1 MMRLARLRAA
11 GPLLVVL
18 GAFACDGPNT
28 TLPVPGSAARSTAPQ
43 ATLGAEISA
52 LISSGFPTGEATAIA
67 ARWDQV
73 LRSIEKEPTAT
84 LKGKLV
90 PGSGGRA
97 ELVKTVKYIESKT
110 LNSTPPSDETQAH
123 FVARLVLDM
132 ALYVYNGPTTPVP
145 IVAPGSDVV
154 LKVIQPT
161 STDTVVTPAKAA
173 AVIFPAGA
181 VSEPTVVVIMP
192 VAAYYPANCSG
203 PLDTHLCQYP
213 KFYHFNVFP
222 DVRLNAPANVQ
233 VCHVDA
239 GTLRLPLAD
248 HARFKVAH
256 EKPADAANYTS
267 GVIFD
272 NVELL
277 TPVAMN
283 VTTCAANG
291 GTTYLPPPATLGSM
305 TPLGQLT
312 HLASFAVHRLSV
324 AALTLITPR
333 EAYAIDVGVGGEAL
347 FFSTFGVVDPLSQAD
362 LAQSTAAATAFH
374 STSDSV
380 AVGAPAPIAA
390 WNITNIG
397 SGTSGAFT
405 SQVIVANDAALTSVI
420 STTAVGGAA
429 SLVPFS
435 TYAYPAVNVAMPS
448 TPGTYYVGTRIVP
461 AGSDALASNDWA
473 SVRVVV
479 KAPAVL
485 VPQTVGAAPWTAG
498 GPGVTSATVAPNDV
512 LLSYN
517 HTPSGYDY
525 QTWTYTSTAVA
536 TGNFTFNWTYTGFHS
551 SYDVTQHLEA
561 FANGP
566 TGATVV
572 QLVNVYIWGNAG
584 HFSHSGTTTLPLTA
598 GYTWGLRPA
607 GRHSDFSQILLGT
620 VHLTEAIP
628 VVVQ

>member
-43 ATLGAEISA
+43 ATLGAEITA
-52 LISSGFPTGEATAIA
+52 LITSGFPEGEGTAIS

-73 LRSIEKEPTAT
+73 LRSIAKEPKVT

-97 ELVKTVKYIESKT
+97 ELVKAVKYIDSKT
-110 LNSTPPSDETQAH
+110 SVSTPPAGETQAH

-132 ALYVYNGPTTPVP
+132 SLYVYGGPTTPVP
-145 IVAPGSDVV
+145 SVVAGSDVV
-154 LKVIQPT
+154 LKVVLPT
-161 STDTVVTPAKAA
+161 TTDTVVTPVKAA
-173 AVIFPAGA
+173 AVIFPVGA
-181 VSEPTVVVIMP
+181 VSEPTVVVITP
-192 VAAYYPANCSG
+192 DATYYPANCSG
-203 PLDTHLCQYP
+203 PLDTRLCQYP
-213 KFYHFNVFP
+213 LFYKFNVFP
-222 DVRLNAPANVQ
+222 DVRLNVPANVQ

-267 GVIFD
+267 GVIVD

-283 VTTCAANG
+283 VTTCPANG
-291 GTTYLPPPATLGSM
+291 GTQYLPPFTLGSL
-305 TPLGQLT
+305 TPMGRLT
-312 HLASFAVHRLSV
+312 NLASLAVHRLSV
-324 AALTLITPR
+324 AARTLVTPR
-333 EAYAIDVGVGGEAL
+333 EAYAIDVGMGGEAL
-347 FFSTFGVVDPLSQAD
+347 FFSTFAVVDPLSQAD

-429 SLVPFS
+429 SLVPFA

-517 HTPSGYDY
+517 HNPSGYDY
-525 QTWTYTSTAVA
+525 HTWTYTSTAVA
-536 TGNFTFNWTYTGFHS
+536 TGNFTFNWAYAGLHS
-551 SYDVTQHLEA
+551 WYHVTQHLEA
-561 FANGP
+561 FANGS
-566 TGATVV
+566 TGETVV
-572 QLVNVYIWGNAG
+572 QLVNVYIWGSAG
-584 HFSHSGTTTLPLTA
+584 DFSFFGTTTLPLTA
-598 GYTWGLRPA
+598 GFTWGVRPA
-607 GRHSDFSQILLGT
+607 GQHYDGSQILQGT